1 MTQPRHSM
9 KVLSAVV
16 LALGLAGGAAAQSTT
31 SPGSAPGAS
40 ADRPATT
47 APAQKTDRD
56 RTRAN
61 ADNANLD
68 RGDRKFMENAAL
80 GGLAEVQMGKLAQ
93 EKAQSAEVKQFG
105 QQMVTDHSKANAEL
119 QKIASAKGVQLPTEL
134 DRKHKRD
141 YERLQKLSGAK
152 FDAEYM
158 EHMVADHK
166 KDVSDFRSAAK
177 NAKDPDLKAFAS
189 STLPTLESHLQM
201 AQSTEKMAKDQARGE
216 RAGDRTANRSGASGS
231 AGGMG
236 GAPSGTG
243 TK

>member
-1 MTQPRHSM
+1 MTQPRFSL

-31 SPGSAPGAS
+31 SPGGAPGSSAERPAS
-40 ADRPATT
+40 A

-61 ADNANLD
+61 ADNANVD

-105 QQMVTDHSKANAEL
+105 QRMVDDHSKANAEL
-119 QKIASAKGVQLPTEL
+119 QKIAAAKGVQLPTEL

-158 EHMVADHK
+158 EHMVSDHK
-166 KDVSDFRSAAK
+166 KDVSDFRAAAK

-201 AQSTEKMAKDQARGE
+201 AQNAEKMAKNQNRGGE
-216 RAGDRTANRSGASGS
+216 RTATRSGASGN

-236 GAPSGTG
+236 GAPAGT
-243 TK
+243 TSK